1 MMKLNI
7 NDIKK
12 YKNLELL
19 AKQLV
24 EGFITGLHKSPYH
37 GFSVEFSEHKQ
48 YNTGESTKNIDWK
61 VFARTDKLYIKQYEE
76 ETNLRAHLVIDSSS
90 SMYYPKENNGKIN
103 FSILCAAALATI
115 LQKQRDA
122 ISLINF
128 SDQIDYQSPT
138 KSTTSH
144 IHQQLMYLENLLDN
158 GKLEKKTATAQVIHE
173 IAQKI
178 SKRGLVVLFTDMFEN
193 VDEMEKTFLA
203 LQHLKHQKHEV
214 MVFHVLDNKTEVDF
228 EFSNKPH
235 IFVDAET
242 GEKVKLRPSEIKETY
257 KTQMG
262 NFLKEVEIKCHQLK
276 IDYIPVDINEDFEKV
291 MLSFFIK
298 RKKMK

>member
-1 MMKLNI
+1 MKLNL

-61 VFARTDKLYIKQYEE
+61 VFARTDKLYVKQYEE

-90 SMYYPKENNGKIN
+90 SMYYPQENNGKIS
-103 FSILCAAALATI
+103 FSILCAAALASV

-128 SDQIDYQSPT
+128 SDKIEYLAEIHWPRT
-138 KSTTSH
+138 K
-144 IHQQLMYLENLLDN
+144 LNLKN
-158 GKLEKKTATAQVIHE
+158 
-173 IAQKI
+173 
-178 SKRGLVVLFTDMFEN
+178 R
-193 VDEMEKTFLA
+193 
-203 LQHLKHQKHEV
+203 
-214 MVFHVLDNKTEVDF
+214 
-228 EFSNKPH
+228 
-235 IFVDAET
+235 
-242 GEKVKLRPSEIKETY
+242 Y
-257 KTQMG
+257 
-262 NFLKEVEIKCHQLK
+262 
-276 IDYIPVDINEDFEKV
+276 
-291 MLSFFIK
+291 
-298 RKKMK
+298 

>member
-1 MMKLNI
+1 MKLNL

-61 VFARTDKLYIKQYEE
+61 VFARTDKLYVKQYEE

-90 SMYYPKENNGKIN
+90 SMYYPKENSGKIN
-103 FSILCAAALATI
+103 FSILCAAALATV

-122 ISLINF
+122 FSIINF
-128 SDQIDYQSPT
+128 SDKIDYQSPA
-138 KSTTSH
+138 KSTSNH
-144 IHQQLMYLENLLDN
+144 YYQQVMYLENLL
-158 GKLEKKTATAQVIHE
+158 KEYPKEKKTATAEVIHH

-178 SKRGLVVLFTDMFEN
+178 SKRGLVILFTDMFEN
-193 VDEMEKTFLA
+193 AEEMEKTFLA

-214 MVFHVLDNKTEVDF
+214 MVFHVLDKQTEVDF

-235 IFVDAET
+235 IFIDSET
-242 GEKVKLRPSEIKETY
+242 GEKLKLRPSEIKDVY
-257 KTQMG
+257 KSQMAT
-262 NFLKEVEIKCHQLK
+262 FLKDVEIKCHQLK

-298 RKKMK
+298 RKRMS